1 MSKYTTE
8 LRFICETSAG
18 LTESAPFTEI
28 NSILE
33 YKKTTDE
40 LR

>member
-1 MSKYTTE
+1 VNEIHLEAKEMAE
-8 LRFICETSAG
+8 N
-18 LTESAPFTEI
+18 EI